1 MILEPTTEIFIGR
14 GEVQKGHF
22 KAAEVRLKLANGTL
36 LPTDLYW
43 IEGMAEWQP
52 LSALPPEPPPLPERS
67 LEDEENPYRPPLAD
81 TSVTPALV
89 RHPGIGRRVYL
100 LLFMLLT
107 GGLGYLVERYQF
119 KPQSVLDHLIVVS
132 FFLPIIA
139 LRLRN
144 IGFHPW
150 SCLIAAVPLVSMII
164 LLPCLFC
171 QAGYAT
177 SRKLDRPGRIAMVVF
192 LVLFVAAV
200 VFSSGLLPQPS

>member
-14 GEVQKGHF
+14 GEVQKGCF

-43 IEGMAEWQP
+43 IEGMEEWHP
-52 LSALPPEPPPLPERS
+52 LSSLPPEPPPLPERA
-67 LEDEENPYRPPLAD
+67 LEDEKNPYRPPLAE
-81 TSVTPALV
+81 TLLNPAPV
-89 RHPGIGRRVYL
+89 KHSGIGRRLYL

-107 GGLGYLVERYQF
+107 GGLGYLIDRYQF
-119 KPQSVLDHLIVVS
+119 KPESMLDHLVVVS

-139 LRLRN
+139 LRLKN

-177 SRKLDRPGRIAMVVF
+177 SRKLDKPGRIAMVVF
-192 LVLFVAAV
+192 LVLFVATV